1 MFENITLEMSLKPF
15 KKTDAPFIKTVCETA
30 FSQWK
35 PLLKNAETVSVL
47 LWCADGSELLDY
59 RGSLND
65 EFEWCYFL
73 GGANQRE
80 KHPPEIDPEGKGLHT
95 RNYLYTKNPP
105 KISYQIVK

>member
-80 KHPPEIDPEGKGLHT
+80 KHPPEIDPARDCTPETIFTQKIL
-95 RNYLYTKNPP
+95 P
-105 KISYQIVK
+105 K

>member
-30 FSQWK
+30 FLQWK

-59 RGSLND
+59 RGS
-65 EFEWCYFL
+65 
-73 GGANQRE
+73 
-80 KHPPEIDPEGKGLHT
+80 
-95 RNYLYTKNPP
+95 
-105 KISYQIVK
+105 